1 MQRSTGHTRNGAERA
16 ANGLKR
22 YGAART
28 AYQREAQL
36 AHREFKLGNL
46 TNRNTAAIY
55 IERERERER
64 ERREDRRVNGAV
76 PSYASMYEVR

>member
-36 AHREFKLGNL
+36 AHREFKLWNL

-55 IERERERER
+55 IERERER